1 MSSRLDDP
9 ISQMCI
15 HLTTRQAH
23 LPDLFVTVYLTSAQP
38 TSDESPTSATFSSDS
53 SKLNDS
59 SRSTF
64 QRLMSTP
71 LSLGTPGRKVVVRS
85 DPSLVTCFDP
95 ADKELYDLWV
105 PKQ

>member
-15 HLTTRQAH
+15 HLT
-23 LPDLFVTVYLTSAQP
+23 SAQH
-38 TSDESPTSATFSSDS
+38 TSDGSPTSTTFSGDS
-53 SKLNDS
+53 SRLNDS

-71 LSLGTPGRKVVVRS
+71 LSLGTPGRKVAIRS